1 MRLGGRLHR
10 RPRGHLQRRLE
21 KSSCGSS
28 GSEGRLVGQ
37 RLRERLEGRLQE
49 RLEARLEGNCKGGCE
64 QHCRHDRRPSD
75 RRRSHITR
83 SVGCDARRPTGEA
96 HGIGTAGLGC
106 ANSVDTEGLGHEAAR
121 SIIAAPWRCGSLLSN
136 CRRLWLLWLLEHS
149 RPSAAERQA
158 YETVPRCTYYAT
170 SVRRRRGRLLAH
182 ATVVARATRE
192 RGPGGKALGVQKVS
206 LHGMRVSALFY
217 LFTAEAA
224 HARLPFARPR
234 RPRSP
239 RLSAVTRAASAR
251 SERADIGVHL
261 PGVRLYP
268 RTIAPQHICS
278 HPCAV
283 LVLRNY
289 HRRVLISVAQLFLA
303 AEAATVTELIF
314 WCAYSCQQAATVT
327 TRSCGA

>member
-1 MRLGGRLHR
+1 MIQFLKDRNRTDR
-10 RPRGHLQRRLE
+10 ISDFTPRFRNRTDH
-21 KSSCGSS
+21 
-28 GSEGRLVGQ
+28 
-37 RLRERLEGRLQE
+37 
-49 RLEARLEGNCKGGCE
+49 
-64 QHCRHDRRPSD
+64 P
-75 RRRSHITR
+75 
-83 SVGCDARRPTGEA
+83 
-96 HGIGTAGLGC
+96 AG
-106 ANSVDTEGLGHEAAR
+106 ADFYR
-121 SIIAAPWRCGSLLSN
+121 SIL
-136 CRRLWLLWLLEHS
+136 
-149 RPSAAERQA
+149 
-158 YETVPRCTYYAT
+158 YCTST
-170 SVRRRRGRLLAH
+170 S
-182 ATVVARATRE
+182 TNY
-192 RGPGGKALGVQKVS
+192 
-206 LHGMRVSALFY
+206 Y

>member
-217 LFTAEAA
+217 
-224 HARLPFARPR
+224 
-234 RPRSP
+234 S
-239 RLSAVTRAASAR
+239 
-251 SERADIGVHL
+251 IGH
-261 PGVRLYP
+261 
-268 RTIAPQHICS
+268 
-278 HPCAV
+278 V
-283 LVLRNY
+283 LLHTH
-289 HRRVLISVAQLFLA
+289 HRRVTVENEKNTCHA
-303 AEAATVTELIF
+303 APLH
-314 WCAYSCQQAATVT
+314 
-327 TRSCGA
+327 RSQCRR